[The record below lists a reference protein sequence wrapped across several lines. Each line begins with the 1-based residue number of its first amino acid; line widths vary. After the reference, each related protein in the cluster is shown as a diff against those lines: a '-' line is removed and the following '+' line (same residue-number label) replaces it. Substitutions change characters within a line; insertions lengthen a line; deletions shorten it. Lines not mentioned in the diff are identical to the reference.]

1 MGPINPLVGSAMISA
16 GGSLLGGLFGIG
28 NQRATIKAQQAMQRE
43 QNAWQTSERE
53 AAQRWNLDM
62 WNRENEYNSATAQR
76 QRLEDA
82 GLNPYMMMSGG
93 DAGSASS
100 LTTSP
105 MSAAASPSYG
115 TYDIGGNIQSAFN
128 QVAQQL
134 YGYQLQKSEID
145 KNRAQ
150 ESQFSAEA
158 LLTAAKT
165 KSEDAFRPYLI
176 DNLYTQGDQM
186 RADIHNKQEEADLK
200 HSQMLY
206 YNLENTSKTIM
217 NKYLD
222 AEKQVQFLGLVVG
235 VNNAYLQGRL
245 TKAQTR
251 EAMSA
256 AFNLYFSGMKNK
268 KEYELLRDT
277 FDTAVQR
284 MNAYNMLEAANM
296 EADFNVINNIGFE
309 NYRGQP
315 IVNKFLDDN
324 WKQYPKMEKFKWLH
338 KPIPWESQRP
348 FAYPFIEKFWQGKYA
363 PSLNPMDFLRY

>member
-1 MGPINPLVGSAMISA
+1 MISPQVGAAMVSA
-16 GGSLLGGLFGIG
+16 GGSLLGSLLGIG
-28 NQRATIKAQQAMQRE
+28 NQKATIKAQQAMQRE
-43 QNAWQTSERE
+43 QNAWQTSERV
-53 AAQRWNLDM
+53 AAQNWNLDM
-62 WNRENEYNSATAQR
+62 WNRENEYNSASSQR

-115 TYDIGGNIQSAFN
+115 TYDIGGNVQNAFN

-150 ESQFSAEA
+150 ESQYSAEA

-222 AEKQVQFLGLVVG
+222 AEKQVQLLGLVVG

-296 EADFNVINNIGFE
+296 EADFNVIDSIGFE

-315 IVNKFLDDN
+315 IVNKYLDDN
-324 WKQYPKMEKFKWLH
+324 WKQYPKLQKFKWLH
-338 KPIPWESQRP
+338 NGKGYEWQKQVG
-348 FAYPFIEKFWQGKYA
+348 YPAIEKFWQGKYT